1 MQCVCIS
8 KTNQTH
14 TFCRI
19 FRLDSEWNHGVGHC
33 EVAGCCVGVRTGN
46 TVSPTMFGTLCF
58 RFSVQTLCSGH
69 CVGGILW
76 THDCN
81 ANGINAFSSTNSFSH
96 LTATFRPFL
105 TRPLLRDKLL
115 PATSLTGRAMLVQ
128 HYIEPLI

>member
-1 MQCVCIS
+1 MCFS
-8 KTNQTH
+8 KTHQTH
-14 TFCRI
+14 TFCRVLG
-19 FRLDSEWNHGVGHC
+19 LDSEWNRYGEHC
-33 EVAGCCVGVRTGN
+33 EVAGCCVVARTVS
-46 TVSPTMFGTLCF
+46 TVSPAMLPTLCCGLV
-58 RFSVQTLCSGH
+58 VQQLCSGH

-76 THDCN
+76 THDCD